1 MKTQILAAA
10 LTLGLIAGGTAA
22 LADTAQSTPAT
33 QTAQSTTTPCVPA
46 QDPAI
51 PLAIW
56 MRTTQIEP
64 LVPSILYMASMRGA
78 CVGTKQYV
86 PASQSTQSAYPYPG
100 AFYVFGPYPF
110 TQYRGN

>member
-33 QTAQSTTTPCVPA
+33 QVAQSTTKPCVPA
-46 QDPAI
+46 SDPAI
-51 PLAIW
+51 PLSL
-56 MRTTQIEP
+56 MLTTTQVNY
-64 LVPSILYMASMRGA
+64 LVPSIVYMASMRGA
-78 CVGTKQYV
+78 CVGTPQYV
-86 PASQSTQSAYPYPG
+86 PASQSTQSAYPYP
-100 AFYVFGPYPF
+100 AANYVFGPYSI